1 MRRFALTAVVLMV
14 AAAPAAA
21 GNLSAA
27 QQEAIKSGVQAMLKD
42 PESAR
47 FSAISAAPQPTGE
60 TIVCGTVN
68 AKNELGGYAGPAPFY
83 GKLYGDGQ
91 FFLTSL
97 ADGVAEASNVIARCD
112 ALGATIDQ

>member
-1 MRRFALTAVVLMV
+1 MRRIGIAAICAAVAWPAG
-14 AAAPAAA
+14 AASLSEGQQAA
-21 GNLSAA
+21 
-27 QQEAIKSGVQAMLKD
+27 VQSTILGILKD
-42 PESAR
+42 PDSAR
-47 FSAISAAPQPTGE
+47 FSAMSAAPQVTGE

-97 ADGVAEASNVIARCD
+97 ADGAAEASNVIARCD
-112 ALGATIDQ
+112 ALGTNINR